1 MVLVLFSPGLKPESC
16 KIGKDDLDGLS
27 YREDISEYGWDTCS
41 FLFLLVTDTVGVGQR
56 TSAADVPAMGMCDL
70 ALASAFASSAAT
82 TVLNEILIGN

>member
-56 TSAADVPAMGMCDL
+56 TSAADVPAMGIWT
-70 ALASAFASSAAT
+70 ALASNLLSRHQRLQQF
-82 TVLNEILIGN
+82 